1 MAQVFCKAKTAQTR
15 YAIKEVNG
23 KDEEGKE
30 IKQTIET
37 LDKARREAKEKCIRY
52 VWEFYKAAGYD
63 FVKAKYNLNVA
74 WQMEKGDPTFDVE
87 RIPNEALNNM
97 FLYKNT
103 IMNVCKDEES
113 EELKMQVFT
122 SAAEAFK
129 LSSADAFEYGD
140 TGGGVDETN
149 EYLACRD
156 DVEAGIKGLK
166 SRNLPISERGA

>member
-1 MAQVFCKAKTAQTR
+1 VKVFREAKKAQAR
-15 YAIKEVNG
+15 YTKKEVNE

-30 IKQTIET
+30 IEETIET
-37 LDKARREAKEKCIRY
+37 LDEARRVKKEECIRF
-52 VWEFYKAAGYD
+52 VWKFYEAASYD
-63 FVKAKYNLNVA
+63 FEKAKHNLDVA
-74 WQMEKGDPTFDVE
+74 WEMEKGDPKFNVE

-103 IMNVCKDEES
+103 MMNVCKNEES

-140 TGGGVDETN
+140 TAGGVDETN